1 MSEPLKNGA
10 THIEEETEEPS
21 DALNP
26 SPPPSDTYEK
36 VEDLLDK
43 VESYNS
49 VIPDAVTQSILETSG
64 INNCSTDVRSYQ
76 QYQHKICLTMFN
88 TSTSY
93 ILVDV
98 SGYAPD
104 FSGGSE
110 VHL

>member
-1 MSEPLKNGA
+1 MSEPLKNGS

-64 INNCSTDVRSYQ
+64 INNCSTDVRSA
-76 QYQHKICLTMFN
+76 I
-88 TSTSY
+88 STYDMSNH
-93 ILVDV
+93 V
-98 SGYAPD
+98 
-104 FSGGSE
+104 
-110 VHL
+110 